1 MTKQS
6 VAKLLFLAAVGV
18 STLAAHAQTTI
29 WPSRPIR
36 LIVAAPPGLPPDV
49 LARGLAQQMEKQ
61 LGQPVAVENRP
72 GASQIIGAQSCS
84 NAPPDG
90 HTLCVLLSDAVS
102 LNPHLFNKL
111 PYDPEKGFS
120 PVAILGWPQSAIVV
134 NSATGLKSLKEVID
148 ASKASPGT
156 FNFASH
162 GNGSLAHLYLEWIRS
177 SSGWDV
183 THIPYNTSPL
193 QAALGGQVQLTYLAV
208 GALKPHI
215 DSGKLTAIAVAG
227 IKRSPLLP
235 DVPTFAEAGL
245 EATYPRTWFG
255 LFAPAGT
262 PSAITE
268 KLNKLAVSVVNDA
281 SFKTR
286 VMDPMTISPGHE
298 TIPEMTQLMKSDRE
312 LGLALVK
319 RAKVKLD

>member
-1 MTKQS
+1 MKKQS
-6 VAKLLFLAAVGV
+6 VAKLLCVAATGLSVLA
-18 STLAAHAQTTI
+18 SHAQTNA

-49 LARGLAQQMEKQ
+49 LARGVAQQMEKQ

-72 GASQIIGAQSCS
+72 GASQIIGAQSCA
-84 NAPPDG
+84 NAPADG
-90 HTLCVLLSDAVS
+90 HTFCVLLSDAVS

-111 PYDPEKGFS
+111 PYDPEKGFA

-134 NSATGLKSLKEVID
+134 NSTTGLKSLNEVIA
-148 ASKASPGT
+148 ASKARPGS

-177 SSGWDV
+177 TSGWDV

-193 QAALGGQVQLTYLAV
+193 QAALGGQVQLTYLAL

-215 DSGKLTAIAVAG
+215 DAGKLTAIAIADV
-227 IKRSPLLP
+227 KRSPLLP
-235 DVPTFAEAGL
+235 DVPTFTEAGL
-245 EATYPRTWFG
+245 GTTYPRTWFG

-262 PSAITE
+262 PSATTE

-286 VMDPMTISPGHE
+286 VMEPMTIRPGHE
-298 TIPEMTQLMKSDRE
+298 TIPEMIQLMRSDRE
-312 LGLALVK
+312 LGLDLVK
-319 RAKVKLD
+319 KAQVKLD